1 MSPAVP
7 SPRTPEGVPAVLV
20 RGVSKRFGGVRA
32 LTEIDLRVDAGIIH
46 ALVGQNGAGKST
58 LLGVV
63 AGGLAPTA
71 GEVEIFGRRLPRGS
85 PRAAR
90 AAGVAAIHQE
100 LAIVPA
106 LSAQAN
112 VFLGL
117 TPSRYGFLDDRRM
130 RERFDILCAEL
141 GVLLPRDVEARH
153 LSVAQQQLLEIMRAL
168 EANAR
173 VILLDEPTASLGP
186 GEREALFGLMRQL
199 RDSGVTMIFVS
210 HHLDDVLRIADR
222 VTVFCDGVLVDTRRA
237 ADWTKPAL
245 VRAMIGDADAAVDR
259 EVAARRPVTSG
270 RGPASSGR
278 GPASSGRTPTKR
290 ELLRVE
296 GLCVP
301 GALEGIDL
309 VIHYGEV
316 LGVFGL
322 VGSGRSTLL
331 NSLAGLGRIASGRLW
346 IDGVEVPW
354 PRTVRSARERG
365 VVLLPEDRKAQGL
378 LPTLTARENVTVS
391 DLGATAWG
399 PFVGTRRMRQQAA
412 VALTGLGF
420 DERRLDEDVRNLS
433 GGNQQ
438 KLLLARWR
446 HARPRLLL
454 ADEPTRGVDVDA
466 KAKILRSLRGIA
478 DEGVGVLLVSSQLEE
493 VAETSDRAL
502 VLAEGRCVDAVDP
515 AEKAVSTSHLLFS
528 TFGLR
533 GRR

>member
-1 MSPAVP
+1 MWPVP
-7 SPRTPEGVPAVLV
+7 SPRASEVVPVIRI
-20 RGVSKRFGGVRA
+20 RGVSKRFGGVQA
-32 LTEIDLRVDAGIIH
+32 LTDIDLCVDAGSIH

-71 GEVEIFGRRLPRGS
+71 GEVEIFGRRLPPGS

-90 AAGVAAIHQE
+90 AAGVAAIHQQ
-100 LAIVPA
+100 LAIVPT

-117 TPSRYGFLDDRRM
+117 AVSRCGFLDDRRM
-130 RERFDILCAEL
+130 RERFDARCAEL
-141 GVLLPRDVEARH
+141 GVLLLRDVDARD

-168 EANAR
+168 ESSAR
-173 VILLDEPTASLGP
+173 VILLDEPTTSLGP
-186 GEREALFGLMRQL
+186 VEREALFGLMRQL

-210 HHLDDVLRIADR
+210 HNLDDVLSIADH
-222 VTVFCDGVLVDTRRA
+222 VTVFRDGVLVGTRRA
-237 ADWTKPAL
+237 ADWTKPSL
-245 VRAMIGDADAAVDR
+245 VRAMIGEADPAAER
-259 EVAARRPVTSG
+259 EVAARRPVGSG
-270 RGPASSGR
+270 A
-278 GPASSGRTPTKR
+278 TPVKR
-290 ELLRVE
+290 ELVRVE
-296 GLCVP
+296 NLCVP
-301 GALEGIDL
+301 GVLEGIDL
-309 VIHYGEV
+309 VIHHGEI

-331 NSLAGLGRIASGRLW
+331 TALAGLHPTASGRLW

-354 PRTVRSARERG
+354 PHTVRRARRLG
-365 VVLLPEDRKAQGL
+365 VALVPEDRTSQGL

-399 PFVGTRRMRQQAA
+399 PFVVTRRMRQQAA
-412 VALTGLGF
+412 AASTGLGF

-454 ADEPTRGVDVDA
+454 ADEPTLGVDIAA
-466 KAKILRSLRGIA
+466 KARILRSLREIA
-478 DEGVGVLLVSSQLEE
+478 DEGAGVLLVSSQLEE

-502 VLAEGRCVDAVDP
+502 VLVGGRCADVVKAAEDP
-515 AEKAVSTSHLLFS
+515 PSASQILFS

-533 GRR
+533 DAHD